1 LAVAS
6 RCHVPKCHTAWTS
19 EQRRTGGHAGPHQA
33 DNLRR
38 TWRVIGEGNAPR
50 RRTGRYR
57 CKLRVEGETLPSRQ
71 GRWQGEPADSETSS
85 CDRRQI
91 ERQIGASTVRQFDAL
106 CAALSHDHISIRQRG
121 RSNRHT
127 RLCPGSRDG
136 DHQRRIASVTYYR
149 QAAAYGSRRC
159 RSKLNLY
166 GAALAHRDRP
176 GRISADHR
184 ETGAR
189 QGRPRNGRRPQPCIG
204 HAQALRRG
212 VPNCDAAEA
221 QARHARRKHSY
232 TWIGRLRFRRAGVA
246 RAT

>member
-1 LAVAS
+1 M
-6 RCHVPKCHTAWTS
+6 
-19 EQRRTGGHAGPHQA
+19 
-33 DNLRR
+33 
-38 TWRVIGEGNAPR
+38 RV
-50 RRTGRYR
+50 
-57 CKLRVEGETLPSRQ
+57 KGETLPSRQ
-71 GRWQGEPADSETSS
+71 GRWQGQPADSKAGSR
-85 CDRRQI
+85 DRRQI

-106 CAALSHDHISIRQRG
+106 CAALSHDHISKRQRG

-127 RLCPGSRDG
+127 RLCPGSRDRNRE
-136 DHQRRIASVTYYR
+136 RRIASVTYNR
-149 QAAAYGSRRC
+149 QAAAYRSRGC

-184 ETGAR
+184 ETGSR

-204 HAQALRRG
+204 HGQALRRG

-221 QARHARRKHSY
+221 HARRARRKHPY
-232 TWIGRLRFRRAGVA
+232 TRIGSLRFRRAGVA